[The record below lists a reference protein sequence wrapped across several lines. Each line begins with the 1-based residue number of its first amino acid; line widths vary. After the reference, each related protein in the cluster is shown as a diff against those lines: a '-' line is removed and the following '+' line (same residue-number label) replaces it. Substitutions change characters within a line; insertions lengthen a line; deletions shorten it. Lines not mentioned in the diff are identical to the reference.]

1 MNLMSEVK
9 LMRLNSGEEILC
21 TIISQDEKQVRIE
34 DPTVIIPTEDR
45 NIGLAPWMPYAQTN
59 GMAIKADYIA
69 FTVEPHPQLAEQY
82 RSIHSKIITPS
93 TTIVT

>member
-1 MNLMSEVK
+1 MSEVK

-59 GMAIKADYIA
+59 GMSIKTDYVA

-82 RSIHSKIITPS
+82 RSIHSKIITPPTS
-93 TTIVT
+93 IVT

>member
-1 MNLMSEVK
+1 MSEVK

-21 TIISQDEKQVRIE
+21 TIISQDEKQARIE

-59 GMAIKADYIA
+59 GMVIKTDYIA

-82 RSIHSKIITPS
+82 RSIHSKIITPPTS
-93 TTIVT
+93 IVT